1 MKSEKDPQS
10 LAALTPPGEHH
21 SPLAD
26 PFDLGAFNPPSI
38 EELDQQIPAYEFL
51 EFIDR
56 GGMGAVYRARQRS
69 LNRIVAV
76 KLLPVSLR
84 NRRVFAERFAREA
97 KALALLN
104 HPNIVSV
111 YDSGEA
117 SGGCLYY
124 AMEYVK
130 GTNLRR
136 FMKEGRA
143 TAKQLLGIAM
153 QVCEALQFAHS
164 RGVVHRDVKPANIL
178 IDENGRAKVADFGL
192 AKVIGAPP
200 QHLLTGASDALG
212 TPDYMAPEAVTRDY
226 EVDHRADIY
235 SLGVMLY
242 EMLTNHVPKGAWE
255 PPSRAV
261 GADERFDEVVSR
273 ALQVDPKRRYQSVG
287 DLSTVVRQLI
297 DPASGVQNSSALE
310 RTPLP
315 ADTGLPASPSATTV
329 AFRKKSGGGLRWR
342 SVGWGFSTVL
352 LLALGFVLFGDS
364 KGMLEMARSYLPGN
378 PPVLGAAAAPLASP
392 SPAPANPPPVSLPS
406 KRRDA
411 QLALARTVFARGGAL
426 NVVTASVPMQKMGE
440 EYELTTEEGLPKEDF
455 EVWRITFHQAPAF
468 RDQDL
473 AVVVDAAAV
482 TGSVQ
487 NLNLAS
493 TKITAAGVAHLVRMA
508 DSLTSLNLK
517 DTEGFN
523 AGSVESLA
531 ALHNLRLLRINAVV
545 SDPNII
551 DVGAELR
558 LINQLQNALPD
569 LKISEY

>member
-1 MKSEKDPQS
+1 MKSDKDRHS
-10 LAALTPPGEHH
+10 VAAMTPPREHDQA
-21 SPLAD
+21 PYD
-26 PFDLGAFNPPSI
+26 PFDVGAFKPPSI
-38 EELDQQIPAYEFL
+38 EELDQQIPSYEFL

-56 GGMGAVYRARQRS
+56 GGMGAVYRAKQRS

-76 KLLPVSLR
+76 KLLPISLR

-97 KALALLN
+97 RALALLN

-178 IDENGRAKVADFGL
+178 IDECGRVKVADFGL

-212 TPDYMAPEAVTRDY
+212 TPDYMAPEAVTRDF

-261 GADERFDEVVSR
+261 GVDARFDEVVTR
-273 ALQVDPKRRYQSVG
+273 ALQTDPKRRYQSVG

-297 DPASGVQNSSALE
+297 EPVTGVPTNPALDRTPPPPDPA
-310 RTPLP
+310 P
-315 ADTGLPASPSATTV
+315 PASPSATTV
-329 AFRKKSGGGLRWR
+329 TLKRR
-342 SVGWGFSTVL
+342 
-352 LLALGFVLFGDS
+352 
-364 KGMLEMARSYLPGN
+364 
-378 PPVLGAAAAPLASP
+378 
-392 SPAPANPPPVSLPS
+392 PVSLRRRNLTWGFATIALLAAGYVAIGDPKATLEKMAAQFTGKTKVTESAPS
-406 KRRDA
+406 IAPPMVIHSPEERKAA
-411 QLALARTVFARGGAL
+411 QLALARTVFARGGYI
-426 NVVTASVPMQKMGE
+426 NVVTESSPQQMLGVQ
-440 EYELTTEEGLPKEDF
+440 YELQSEAQLPDEDF
-455 EVWRITFHQAPAF
+455 QIWRAAMHEAHGFG
-468 RDQDL
+468 DQDL
-473 AVVVDAAAV
+473 AAVVDACVVAG
-482 TGSVQ
+482 TVQ

-493 TKITAAGVAHLVRMA
+493 TKITAAGVAHLPRMA
-508 DSLTSLNLK
+508 SSLKSLNLK
-517 DTEGFN
+517 DTLGFC
-523 AGSVESLA
+523 AESIESLA
-531 ALHNLRLLRINAVV
+531 ALRNLRLLRINKVI

-551 DVGAELR
+551 DVGPELR
-558 LINQLQNALPD
+558 LINELQTALPD
-569 LKISEY
+569 LDIDEY

>member
-10 LAALTPPGEHH
+10 LAALTPPGEHQ
-21 SPLAD
+21 SPLGD

-84 NRRVFAERFAREA
+84 NRRVFAERFNREA
-97 KALALLN
+97 RALALLN

-143 TAKQLLGIAM
+143 TAKQLLNIAM

-242 EMLTNHVPKGAWE
+242 EMLTSHVPKGAWE

-261 GADERFDEVVSR
+261 GVDERFDEVVSR

-297 DPASGVQNSSALE
+297 EPTTGAGGSPSPALE
-310 RTPLP
+310 RTPQP
-315 ADTGLPASPSATTV
+315 SDPGQAAGPSATTV
-329 AFRKKSGGGLRWR
+329 HLGKKPGRSWWRNTTWGL
-342 SVGWGFSTVL
+342 STL
-352 LLALGFVLFGDS
+352 SLLALGYFLFGDYNGTWEKIRTWTGAS
-364 KGMLEMARSYLPGN
+364 KADEAKNEEAEPSGTPTPASGPQAR
-378 PPVLGAAAAPLASP
+378 
-392 SPAPANPPPVSLPS
+392 
-406 KRRDA
+406 REI
-411 QLALARTVFARGGAL
+411 QMALARWVFEHRGFVNIQTPADQSEQAGGGADIYDE
-426 NVVTASVPMQKMGE
+426 S
-440 EYELTTEEGLPKEDF
+440 GLPKGEFTVYRVTMANTPFGDEDL
-455 EVWRITFHQAPAF
+455 VGLVNQAVEAGPV
-468 RDQDL
+468 R
-473 AVVVDAAAV
+473 
-482 TGSVQ
+482 
-487 NLNLAS
+487 NLNLYN
-493 TKITAAGVAHLVRMA
+493 TQITG
-508 DSLTSLNLK
+508 K
-517 DTEGFN
+517 G
-523 AGSVESLA
+523 LA
-531 ALHNLRLLRINAVV
+531 ALPRLSSTLRNLNIGKTATLTSEGVQYLGQCRNLSLLKITNPASDPMNLDVGEALRLL
-545 SDPNII
+545 D
-551 DVGAELR
+551 
-558 LINQLQNALPD
+558 QLKDALPNCNIQD
-569 LKISEY
+569 S

>member
-1 MKSEKDPQS
+1 MKSDKDPHS
-10 LAALTPPGEHH
+10 LAAMTPPEEHDQA
-21 SPLAD
+21 PMD
-26 PFDLGAFNPPSI
+26 PFDVGAFKPPSI
-38 EELDQQIPAYEFL
+38 EELDQQIPSYEFL

-56 GGMGAVYRARQRS
+56 GGMGAVYRAKQRS

-76 KLLPVSLR
+76 KLLPISLR

-97 KALALLN
+97 RALALLN

-178 IDENGRAKVADFGL
+178 IDEGGRVKVADFGL

-200 QHLLTGASDALG
+200 QHMLTGASDALG
-212 TPDYMAPEAVTRDY
+212 TPDYMAPEAVTRDF

-242 EMLTNHVPKGAWE
+242 EMLTNHVPRGAWE

-261 GADERFDEVVSR
+261 GVDARFDEVVTR
-273 ALQVDPKRRYQSVG
+273 ALQTDPKRRYQSVG
-287 DLSTVVRQLI
+287 DLSTVVRQLMEPVTGVPTSPALDRTPAPP
-297 DPASGVQNSSALE
+297 DPA
-310 RTPLP
+310 P
-315 ADTGLPASPSATTV
+315 PASPSATTV
-329 AFRKKSGGGLRWR
+329 TLRKRPVTSRWR
-342 SVGWGFSTVL
+342 NMTWGFATIS
-352 LLALGFVLFGDS
+352 LLAAGYVAFGDP
-364 KGMLEMARSYLPGN
+364 KGALEKMAAQLTGKAK
-378 PPVLGAAAAPLASP
+378 VTEDVP
-392 SPAPANPPPVSLPS
+392 SPAPLVVIQSPEE
-406 KRRDA
+406 RRAA
-411 QLALARTVFARGGAL
+411 QLALARTVFARGGYI
-426 NVVTASVPMQKMGE
+426 NVVTESSPQQMLGGQ
-440 EYELTTEEGLPKEDF
+440 YELHSEAELPKEDF
-455 EVWRITFHQAPAF
+455 QIWRATMHESYGFG
-468 RDQDL
+468 DQDL
-473 AVVVDAAAV
+473 AAVVDACAAAD
-482 TGSVQ
+482 TVQ

-493 TKITAAGVAHLVRMA
+493 TKITAAGVAQLPRMA
-508 DSLTSLNLK
+508 SSLTSLNLK
-517 DTEGFN
+517 DTLGFS
-523 AGSVESLA
+523 AESIESLA
-531 ALHNLRLLRINAVV
+531 ALRNLRLLRINKYI

-551 DVGAELR
+551 DVGPQLR
-558 LINQLQNALPD
+558 LINELQNALPD
-569 LKISEY
+569 LKIDEY